1 MMIKAKKATPPTP
14 EDYAEL
20 LRTDAYFAGMPREL
34 PAGFFDQLQPLAR
47 WFMTALV
54 DAYRR
59 GWYDGVVA
67 QQDLDKHPY
76 HPAASPFAS

>member
-1 MMIKAKKATPPTP
+1 MLKTKRTTPPTP

-47 WFMTALV
+47 
-54 DAYRR
+54 
-59 GWYDGVVA
+59 
-67 QQDLDKHPY
+67 
-76 HPAASPFAS
+76 

>member
-1 MMIKAKKATPPTP
+1 MLKTKRTTPPTAA
-14 EDYAEL
+14 DYLEL
-20 LRTDAYFAGMPREL
+20 LRTDTYFAGLPKEL
-34 PAGFFDQLQPLAR
+34 PAGFYDQLQPLAQ
-47 WFMTALV
+47 WVMSSLV

-59 GWYDGVVA
+59 GWFDGVAA